1 MLTEAAI
8 VAAVMRAGAAV
19 THASHPFKE
28 LREQISRSNDVG
40 APCLN
45 ERWGSS
51 PMYSSDGLDLPGLW
65 SKKLG
70 VLEKSWFAVY
80 LRSAAHDHHIHGR
93 GSAPSAE
100 RISKSLAFLTKG
112 PDSQLAQ
119 YRQCAH

>member
-1 MLTEAAI
+1 M

-65 SKKLG
+65 SKKLKTG
-70 VLEKSWFAVY
+70 FSRWRDKVAGHDLSDIY
-80 LRSAAHDHHIHGR
+80 NLRPFRHG
-93 GSAPSAE
+93 SPV
-100 RISKSLAFLTKG
+100 
-112 PDSQLAQ
+112 P
-119 YRQCAH
+119 